1 MSSPKQSRAA
11 WYVGLAYALWGF
23 FPIYWKA
30 LAGIS
35 SLQLICH
42 RIVWSFVHAR
52 GDGRDDRRNFT
63 CCGTRCNRRASS
75 ASTRV
80 AAVAIAINWLIFVW
94 AVGINQIVQISLGYF
109 INPLLSV
116 RPRDGGLPRAASPAA
131 VDIGRARCCGCACIS
146 PFALHAVPWIA
157 LSLAA
162 TFGTY
167 GLMKK
172 LAPLGPVQGL
182 AFETGILF
190 VPAARLP
197 DRRAAGRARR
207 LHARRAASQH
217 VDAGFGPVTTLPLLL
232 FAAGVR
238 RIPLSLVGMLQYIN
252 PTMQITIGV
261 HALRRAIYANPARR
275 IRAGLERAGAV
286 CYRGIRHEAMA
297 TARRH
302 GRVLGRGL
310 VRSCDIVNG
319 CPPRHTASGG
329 RYGSQENGACPD

>member
-1 MSSPKQSRAA
+1 MSSTRKAA
-11 WYVGLAYALWGF
+11 WYVGLSYALWGF

-42 RIVWSFVHAR
+42 RIVWSFVILAVMVGRSQDFPVLWR
-52 GDGRDDRRNFT
+52 GVRSVRTVGIY
-63 CCGTRCNRRASS
+63 A
-75 ASTRV
+75 V
-80 AAVAIAINWLIFVW
+80 AAIAIAINWLIFVW
-94 AVGINQIVQISLGYF
+94 AVTTNQIVQVSLGYF

-116 RPRDGGLPRAASPAA
+116 LFGMVVFHERLRSLQWASVALA
-131 VDIGRARCCGCACIS
+131 GAGVLYLS
-146 PFALHAVPWIA
+146 VALHAFPWIA
-157 LSLAA
+157 LCLAA

-190 VPAARLP
+190 VPAAAFLIVEQL
-197 DRRAAGRARR
+197 AGRGAFMHSGALRNTMM
-207 LHARRAASQH
+207 LASG
-217 VDAGFGPVTTLPLLL
+217 AVTTVPLLL

-261 HALRRAIYANPARR
+261 MLYKEPFTRIQLVGFSLVWSALALFAVEGYATRRWPQ
-275 IRAGLERAGAV
+275 
-286 CYRGIRHEAMA
+286 
-297 TARRH
+297 
-302 GRVLGRGL
+302 LG
-310 VRSCDIVNG
+310 VTDVS
-319 CPPRHTASGG
+319 
-329 RYGSQENGACPD
+329 